1 MANEKKAAPQK
12 KEEKDNKKV
21 RRPSALKR
29 DLQSAKKNL
38 RNRSFKSKVST
49 AIHSL
54 NQAISQGEAAAIKTK
69 LSTVFGLMDKGV
81 KTGII
86 KLNKAARVKS
96 QHQKRAASP
105 KA

>member
-1 MANEKKAAPQK
+1 MADEKKAVPEK
-12 KEEKDNKKV
+12 KEENGKKKI

-29 DLQSAKKNL
+29 DLQGAKRNL
-38 RNRSFKSKVST
+38 RNRSFKSKVNT
-49 AIHSL
+49 AIYYL
-54 NQAISQGEAAAIKTK
+54 NQAISQGEAPAIKTK
-69 LSTVFGLMDKGV
+69 LNDVFSLMDKGV

-96 QHQKRAASP
+96 QYQKRAASP